1 MRPIVAPMRKTF
13 LLLLVLMA
21 IALAACG
28 GGGATEFTV
37 NAKDSYFEPD
47 TWDATA
53 GETLTMT
60 FVNEGFLEHEF
71 TLVKLGDDI
80 GAMSEWDVSKQLYST
95 GSVSGQTQGQYQFT
109 VDEPGTYQV
118 ICTID
123 NHFDGGMAGTLEV
136 DG

>member
-1 MRPIVAPMRKTF
+1 MRK
-13 LLLLVLMA
+13 LLLTAVLA
-21 IALAACG
+21 AVVLAACG

-37 NAKDSYFEPD
+37 NAKDTLFEPD
-47 TWDATA
+47 SWSVVA

-71 TLVKLGDDI
+71 LIVRQGEEID
-80 GAMSEWDVSKQLYST
+80 AMSEWDDAKQLYST
-95 GSVSGQTQGQYQFT
+95 GAVSGQTQGQYQLQI
-109 VDEPGTYQV
+109 DEPGTYQV

-136 DG
+136 TG

>member
-1 MRPIVAPMRKTF
+1 MRK
-13 LLLLVLMA
+13 LLLIAVLVA
-21 IALAACG
+21 AVLAACG

-37 NAKDSYFEPD
+37 NAKDTLFEPD
-47 TWDATA
+47 SWSVAA
-53 GETLTMT
+53 GQTLTMT

-71 TLVKLGDDI
+71 LIVKQGEEI
-80 GAMSEWDVSKQLYST
+80 EAMSEWDVSKQLYTT
-95 GSVSGQTQGQYQFT
+95 GSVSGQTQGQYQLQ

-136 DG
+136 TG